1 MTRDTSHV
9 ALHGALSAGGLG
21 AAGAEHLGVDPVADQ
36 QQHQGG
42 LRLQRLQVIIWTSDT
57 RLVSGMIVKVV

>member
-1 MTRDTSHV
+1 MTRDTCHDTSDV

-42 LRLQRLQVIIWTSDT
+42 LSLQWLQVII
-57 RLVSGMIVKVV
+57 